1 MSRHKGLLLLVSLFM
16 SIALPACQSSV
27 DSTSNFNDVYYHVR
41 AVWSPDGK
49 TIAFTS
55 YVQNAS
61 GVYLMDSSGANIRQI
76 YNGDGIGLTWSP
88 DGKWLAFSLSGTLY
102 KIKPSGDSLTM
113 VTDVAGAIRP
123 AWSPN
128 GATIAFVQRSP
139 GYGVWIYD
147 FNKKAAALLLAY
159 GDFPS
164 WNPLTGEL
172 VLLNAQFD
180 QSSGYI
186 LYTYFAVD
194 TAYTTTRTLAS
205 FASVSDCGF
214 SPISPKG
221 NSIVLG
227 VKGGDDYAEVWLYD
241 LVGRTFTKLTSDGG
255 DYPSWSPDGT
265 KILYTRTQSG
275 DGGIWVMNADGNNKR
290 RLTKP

>member
-1 MSRHKGLLLLVSLFM
+1 MSRHKSFLLLVALLVLT
-16 SIALPACQSSV
+16 ALPACQSNV
-27 DSTSNFNDVYYHVR
+27 DSTPNFNDVYSHVR
-41 AVWSPDGK
+41 AAWSPDGR

-76 YNGDGIGLTWSP
+76 YNGDGVGVTWSP
-88 DGKWLAFSLSGTLY
+88 DGKWLAFSVSGTLN
-102 KIKPSGDSLTM
+102 KIKPSGDSLTV

-128 GATIAFVQRSP
+128 GAKIAFVQRSP

-147 FNKKAAALLLAY
+147 FNKKTAALLLAY

-172 VLLNAQFD
+172 ILLNAQFD
-180 QSSGYI
+180 QSSGYT

-194 TAYTTTRTLAS
+194 TAFTATRTLGS
-205 FASVSDCGF
+205 FASISDCGF

-221 NSIVLG
+221 NTIVLG
-227 VKGGDDYAEVWLYD
+227 VKGADDYAEVWLYD
-241 LVGRTFTKLTSDGG
+241 LIAKTFTKLTSDGG
-255 DYPSWSPDGT
+255 DYPSWNPDGT

-275 DGGIWVMNADGNNKR
+275 DGGLWVMNADGSNKR